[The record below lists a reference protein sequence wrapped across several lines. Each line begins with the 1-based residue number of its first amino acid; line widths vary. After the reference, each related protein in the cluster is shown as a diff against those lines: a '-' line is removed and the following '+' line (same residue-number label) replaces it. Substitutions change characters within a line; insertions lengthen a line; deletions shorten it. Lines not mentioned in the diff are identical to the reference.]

1 MNKKRKVHI
10 DNEFE
15 MLKKPRL
22 ANDCDDLLDGID
34 FDEFENDDFSST
46 ESSSGLTPDADKKS
60 IVLDI
65 TTWKRCVIN
74 DCQRS
79 SDNTE
84 LIISGYE
91 DPIRSGKQPLNNIDK
106 LMVCHLQHSWS
117 QCKID
122 VGDIVSIIAAWNP
135 KSQCYCITNLNGF
148 IVIRPDL
155 LVSGTTVVSGLFCMR
170 KAILADRFKG
180 IESAIKIVSAFDESK
195 LYLHLYF
202 HFPFF
207 LYR

>member
-1 MNKKRKVHI
+1 MHKRKVHI
-10 DNEFE
+10 DKEFE
-15 MLKKPRL
+15 MLKRPKQMKM
-22 ANDCDDLLDGID
+22 ATGCDDLLDGID
-34 FDEFENDDFSST
+34 FEEFESEDFSST
-46 ESSSGLTPDADKKS
+46 ESSSGLTPEIDKQS
-60 IVLDI
+60 ILLDI

-79 SDNTE
+79 SNNTE

-91 DPIRSGKQPLNNIDK
+91 DPIRSSKQPLNNVDK

-122 VGDIVSIIAAWNP
+122 VGDIVSIIAAWNS

-148 IVIRPDL
+148 VVIRPDL

-180 IESAIKIVSAFDESK
+180 IESAIKIVSAIAEGK
-195 LYLHLYF
+195 LWF
-202 HFPFF
+202 HF
-207 LYR
+207 L